1 MDGLKAR
8 LSALASRGRGSIQL
22 RLSLVL
28 SLAILVMAVAA
39 GMVSFFSARHEAHK
53 LQDSIL
59 YQIGGMLRQRPITD
73 VHVLHLRDRD
83 DETQVLVWPLRPG
96 QPNLSVHK
104 DGHDALVLPND
115 LKTGRLT
122 LTLGQETYRIVVPK
136 SADGQRIAV
145 AQEAHFR
152 DKIATNSAFRTVM
165 PFLVFVPILV
175 IIVILL
181 VRGMFRPIAAL
192 SASID
197 QRDDQD
203 LHPIGDHQ
211 LPTEV
216 RPFARAIDRLLRRV
230 GQSMEAQRR
239 FVADAAHELR
249 SPMTALSLQAER
261 FTQTDLTPEA
271 HARLAELRAGIER
284 VRKLLNQ
291 LLALAR
297 AQSPATRAPT
307 LVSVQ
312 QTFRR
317 ALEDLMPLAEARHI
331 DIGLEG
337 TQDIQLRVNELE
349 LVTLVKNLVDN
360 AIRYTPEGGRVNLAV
375 TQDAKSV
382 TLHVSDTGPGIAP
395 AERERVF
402 DPFYR
407 ILGSGQTGSG
417 LGLAIVG
424 AIVHRLGADIALD
437 FTDPASRQGLHVSV
451 RFPVVADGNQVPSS
465 AAE

>member
-1 MDGLKAR
+1 MDGLKTR
-8 LSALASRGRGSIQL
+8 LSVLASRGRGSIQL

-28 SLAILVMAVAA
+28 SLAILVMAAVAGTVA
-39 GMVSFFSARHEAHK
+39 FFSARHEAHK
-53 LQDSIL
+53 LQDNIL
-59 YQIGGMLRQRPITD
+59 YQIAGVSRQQPITG
-73 VHVLHLRDRD
+73 VRVLHLRDRD
-83 DETQVLVWPLRPG
+83 DETQVLVWPL
-96 QPNLSVHK
+96 QPDQPSLHVPK
-104 DGHDALVLPND
+104 DGDDALTLPND
-115 LKTGRLT
+115 LKTGRHT
-122 LTLGQETYRIVVPK
+122 LALGHETYRIVVP
-136 SADGQRIAV
+136 SAVDGQRIAV
-145 AQEAHFR
+145 AQETHFR
-152 DKIATNSAFRTVM
+152 DKSATNSAFRTVM
-165 PFLVFVPILV
+165 PFLAFVPILV

-197 QRDDQD
+197 RRDDQD
-203 LHPIGDHQ
+203 LRPVGDHQ

-216 RPFARAIDRLLRRV
+216 RPFARAIDRLLERV

-261 FTQTDLTPEA
+261 FTQTDMTPEA

-297 AQSPATRAPT
+297 AQSPAAHAPT

-317 ALEDLMPLAEARHI
+317 ALEDLMPLSEARHI
-331 DIGLEG
+331 DIGMEEI
-337 TQDIQLRVNELE
+337 QDARIRVNELE
-349 LVTLVKNLVDN
+349 LITLVKNLLDN
-360 AIRYTPEGGRVNLAV
+360 AIRYTPEGGHVNLAV
-375 TQDAKSV
+375 TQDAESV

-417 LGLAIVG
+417 LGLVIVRT
-424 AIVHRLGADIALD
+424 IVHRLGADITLD
-437 FTDPASRQGLHVSV
+437 FTDPDHQRGLHVSV
-451 RFPVVADGNQVPSS
+451 RFPVQAAGN
-465 AAE
+465 

>member
-8 LSALASRGRGSIQL
+8 LNALVSHGRGSIQL
-22 RLSLVL
+22 RLSVVL
-28 SLAILVMAVAA
+28 SLAILIMAVAA
-39 GMVSFFSARHEAHK
+39 GTVSFFSARHEAHK

-59 YQIGGMLRQRPITD
+59 YQIAGVFSQQPITG
-73 VHVLHLRDRD
+73 VRVLRLRDRD
-83 DETQVLVWPLRPG
+83 DDAQVLVWSLQPDR
-96 QPNLSVHK
+96 PNLHVRK
-104 DGHDALVLPND
+104 DGLDALTLPND
-115 LKTGRLT
+115 LETGRFT

-136 SADGQRIAV
+136 TAGGPRIAV
-145 AQEAHFR
+145 AQETHFR
-152 DKIATNSAFRTVM
+152 DKIATRSAFRTVM
-165 PFLVFVPILV
+165 PFLAFVPILAL
-175 IIVILL
+175 IVIWL
-181 VRGMFRPIAAL
+181 VRSMFRPIAAL

-216 RPFARAIDRLLRRV
+216 RPFARAIDRLLGRV

-261 FTQTDLTPEA
+261 LTQTDLPPEA
-271 HARLAELRAGIER
+271 RTRLAELRAGIER

-297 AQSPATRAPT
+297 AQSPAAHAST
-307 LVSVQ
+307 LVSIQ
-312 QTFRR
+312 QTFRH
-317 ALEDLMPLAEARHI
+317 ALEDLMPLAEDRHI

-337 TQDIQLRVNELE
+337 TQDTRIRINELE
-349 LVTLVKNLVDN
+349 LITLVKNLLDN
-360 AIRYTPEGGRVNLAV
+360 AIRYTPDGGRVDLAV

-395 AERERVF
+395 TERERVF

-417 LGLAIVG
+417 LGLAIVRT
-424 AIVHRLGADIALD
+424 IVHRLGADIALD
-437 FTDPASRQGLHVSV
+437 FTDPASRHGLHVSV
-451 RFPVVADGNQVPSS
+451 RFPTRPTGN
-465 AAE
+465 

>member
-1 MDGLKAR
+1 
-8 LSALASRGRGSIQL
+8 
-22 RLSLVL
+22 
-28 SLAILVMAVAA
+28 
-39 GMVSFFSARHEAHK
+39 
-53 LQDSIL
+53 
-59 YQIGGMLRQRPITD
+59 
-73 VHVLHLRDRD
+73 
-83 DETQVLVWPLRPG
+83 
-96 QPNLSVHK
+96 
-104 DGHDALVLPND
+104 
-115 LKTGRLT
+115 
-122 LTLGQETYRIVVPK
+122 
-136 SADGQRIAV
+136 
-145 AQEAHFR
+145 
-152 DKIATNSAFRTVM
+152 M
-165 PFLVFVPILV
+165 PFLAFVPILV

-197 QRDDQD
+197 RRDDQD
-203 LHPIGDHQ
+203 LRPVGDHQ

-216 RPFARAIDRLLRRV
+216 RPFARAIDRLLERV

-261 FTQTDLTPEA
+261 FTQTDMTPEA

-297 AQSPATRAPT
+297 AQSPAAHAPT

-317 ALEDLMPLAEARHI
+317 ALEDLMPLSEARHI
-331 DIGLEG
+331 DIGMEEI
-337 TQDIQLRVNELE
+337 QDARIRVNELE
-349 LVTLVKNLVDN
+349 LITLVKNLLDN
-360 AIRYTPEGGRVNLAV
+360 AIRYTPEGGHVNLAV
-375 TQDAKSV
+375 TQDAESV

-417 LGLAIVG
+417 LGLAIVRT
-424 AIVHRLGADIALD
+424 IVHRLGADITLD
-437 FTDPASRQGLHVSV
+437 FTDPDHQRGLHVSV
-451 RFPVVADGNQVPSS
+451 RFPVQAAGN
-465 AAE
+465 